1 MTEWSNSRRRSAI
14 VTIIPVAVPST
25 MAAVFTALARRMP
38 ERTAYN
44 VGFAVY
50 WIAWCLAV
58 PMWLLGARHAVRLL
72 TAGRRLPR
80 DHLLLLALPA
90 AGAVV
95 TQLIPHRRAIDT
107 ATALVMVGSATINAA
122 GEELLWRGVFMREL
136 EDRPRMAQTLSLI
149 GFSIWH
155 FAPQLVLPSAL
166 GRGRFV
172 AGSAVVGSAM
182 TAAAWKAGGLRQV
195 VIAHAIVDACGVTAA
210 RFRLGRV
217 PNS

>member
-58 PMWLLGARHAVRLL
+58 PVWLLGARQAVRLL

-80 DHLLLLALPA
+80 DHFVLLALPV

-95 TQLIPHRRAIDT
+95 TQLIPHRRDIDT
-107 ATALVMVGSATINAA
+107 ATALVMVGSAMINAT

-136 EDRPRMAQTLSLI
+136 EDRPRMAQTLSLL
-149 GFSIWH
+149 GFSTWH
-155 FAPQLVLPSAL
+155 YAPQLILPSPL

-182 TAAAWKAGGLRQV
+182 NAAAWKAGGLRQV
-195 VIAHAIVDACGVTAA
+195 LIAHAIVDACGVTAA
-210 RFRLGRV
+210 RFRLGRG